1 MQMQYEKYKE
11 PIKKWCIL
19 QVISCAIAL
28 LAAILLIF
36 LPNFSINLFKVT
48 FTSTTL
54 PKLYDMNEEMFESGK
69 LNFSIFDEVM
79 ATFKPVGDKTTT
91 AYAALSS
98 GMFQLFGI
106 VFLGIG
112 LIMCLVAL
120 IRGISHILSPDDYV
134 LQTYDEWKRKVDK
147 KSNRAGYF
155 TSPTYWIIVGFIY
168 EIFAIVFSKYLS
180 NLTETK
186 ILTSYFTEMSGL
198 SAAGFFTII
207 VMIGT
212 VVVVAMATV
221 KKKKIKM
228 DILKEEYASG
238 RAATEETQRMPQ
250 GEYLANGQRE
260 NSSLPAGG
268 SPFSG
273 ESQRDDGQQH

>member
-1 MQMQYEKYKE
+1 MQNQYEKYKE

-98 GMFQLFGI
+98 GIFQLFGI

-186 ILTSYFTEMSGL
+186 ILTSYFTAMSGL

-228 DILKEEYASG
+228 DILKEEYAIG
-238 RAATEETQRMPQ
+238 QAATEEKNTMQQ
-250 GEYLANGQRE
+250 NGYPE
-260 NSSLPAGG
+260 NGKKEDYPSSAIG
-268 SPFSG
+268 S
-273 ESQRDDGQQH
+273 QQSISSPKTDERQ

>member
-19 QVISCAIAL
+19 QVISCGTAL

-36 LPNFSINLFKVT
+36 VPNFSIDLMKVT

-54 PKLYDMNEEMFESGK
+54 PKLFDMNEVLFGSGRID
-69 LNFSIFDEVM
+69 FSVFDEIM
-79 ATFKPVGDKTTT
+79 ATFKPAGDETTT
-91 AYAALSS
+91 AYVALTS
-98 GMFQLFGI
+98 GLFQLLGVI
-106 VFLGIG
+106 FLGVG

-120 IRGISHILSPDDYV
+120 VRGISHILSPDDYV

-147 KSNRAGYF
+147 KSNRAAYLA
-155 TSPTYWIIVGFIY
+155 SPTYWIIVGFIY
-168 EIFAIVFSKYLS
+168 EIFAIFFSKYLS
-180 NLTETK
+180 NLTDEK
-186 ILTSYFTEMSGL
+186 ILTSYFTAMSGL
-198 SAAGFFTII
+198 SAGGFFTIL

-212 VVVVAMATV
+212 VVIVAVASS